1 MSELVVVAFK
11 NEHEADQ
18 VLNKL
23 RELEKEY
30 LVDLEDAVVVVRDA
44 KGKVR
49 IKQALPMVRLGAVG
63 GAAWGGLFGLLVGLL
78 FLNPLLGWAT
88 GLAMGAGAGALS
100 GALTDYG
107 INDEFVKNIGKSLEP
122 GSSALFTLV
131 RRVNVDKVLPELKG
145 FGGKI
150 LRTSLT
156 NEQEQ
161 RLRAALENLQQ
172 LEALLQQDGGTAGE
186 TGP

>member
-11 NEHEADQ
+11 GQDTADQ

-23 RELEKEY
+23 RELQKEY
-30 LVDLEDAVVVVRDA
+30 LIDLEDAVVVVRDP

-49 IKQALPMVRLGAVG
+49 IKQALPMVRLGAAS
-63 GAAWGGLFGLLVGLL
+63 GAAWGGLFGLLVGLF
-78 FLNPLLGWAT
+78 FLNPLLGWVT

-107 INDEFVKNIGKSLEP
+107 INDDFIKGIGKSIEP
-122 GSSALFTLV
+122 GTSALFALV

-145 FGGKI
+145 FGGTI

-156 NEQEQ
+156 SEQEQ
-161 RLRAALENLQQ
+161 RLKAALEDLQRR
-172 LEALLQQDGGTAGE
+172 EPIAA
-186 TGP
+186 